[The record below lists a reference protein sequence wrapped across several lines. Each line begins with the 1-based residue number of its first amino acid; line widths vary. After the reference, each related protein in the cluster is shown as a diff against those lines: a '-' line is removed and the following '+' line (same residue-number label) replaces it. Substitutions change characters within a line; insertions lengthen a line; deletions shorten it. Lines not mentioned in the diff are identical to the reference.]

1 MGEDRQSA
9 DKKMHQAVYEWQV
22 LCRELRWRD
31 VILWNILHGWV
42 REELLEGVTLTVND
56 VLEPVT
62 QKRERGIQAEIELV
76 QGELNMV
83 HV

>member
-1 MGEDRQSA
+1 M
-9 DKKMHQAVYEWQV
+9 
-22 LCRELRWRD
+22 
-31 VILWNILHGWV
+31 
-42 REELLEGVTLTVND
+42 EGVTLTMND

-83 HV
+83 HVGEKAAGVVGTQGVRRQDV

>member
-1 MGEDRQSA
+1 M
-9 DKKMHQAVYEWQV
+9 
-22 LCRELRWRD
+22 
-31 VILWNILHGWV
+31 
-42 REELLEGVTLTVND
+42 EGVTLTVND

-62 QKRERGIQAEIELV
+62 QKREVGIQAEIELV